1 MEKKPKE
8 AKNDRLTIK
17 SSILSDRS
25 KAVLEAIRMR
35 LNEKQSLEYLKEV
48 GFDIGPATY
57 YREKRKVEQ
66 MKLKRLYHI
75 AKIGFQDQHLERIDI
90 YEMGFK
96 MMWQNVLLEEDPYK
110 RNSMIKD
117 ILLLQPYLSAY
128 YEATKLVIDKQQQSE
143 YQEFLDKQEQE
154 QQIKQEDKITEF
166 KQQIH
171 DEQENSRNYDD
182 DDYEE
187 EFNNNNSNARF

>member
-1 MEKKPKE
+1 MSFYKIKTDTRYNNNLYFLILQKGKE
-8 AKNDRLTIK
+8 EVNNDSLTIK
-17 SSILSDRS
+17 SSVLSDRQ
-25 KAVLEAIRMR
+25 KAVIETIRMR

-57 YREKRKVEQ
+57 YREKRKIEEL
-66 MKLKRLYHI
+66 KLKRLYHI

-96 MMWQNVLLEEDPYK
+96 MMWQNVLLEKDPYK

-128 YEATKLVIDKQQQSE
+128 YEATKLVIDKQQQQSE
-143 YQEFLDKQEQE
+143 YQGFLDKQQEQQQQQ
-154 QQIKQEDKITEF
+154 QQIKQEDKY
-166 KQQIH
+166 
-171 DEQENSRNYDD
+171 S
-182 DDYEE
+182 
-187 EFNNNNSNARF
+187 